1 MPPTVRWFGFSREM
15 DFMPACAVIF
25 DFDGVIASTEDL
37 HLQGYNHALST
48 AEKSIGRKIYIT
60 PESYGSRYIVYGS
73 RDGFAHMLSDVGII
87 PQEEII
93 EKLCQL
99 KNQFLESQLG
109 AVAEPLPGI
118 RPLLKFLSSNGCLCA
133 ICSGARRVEIIQLI
147 GALGLE
153 SHFCSIV
160 SVDDVQN
167 SKPDPEGYLKTY
179 SRLKELQ
186 PELTAEHVIVIE
198 DTQGGASAAKA
209 AGLRV
214 IGVATTS
221 RIESVRQ
228 WAHWAV
234 PDLSHLDHMDIAR
247 WLGMSRQ

>member
-1 MPPTVRWFGFSREM
+1 
-15 DFMPACAVIF
+15 MPACAVIF
-25 DFDGVIASTEDL
+25 DFDGVIANTEDI
-37 HLQGYNHALST
+37 HLQGYNHALSA
-48 AEKSIGRKIYIT
+48 AEKSLGRKIHIT
-60 PESYGSRYIVYGS
+60 PEIYSNRYIVFGS

-87 PQEEII
+87 PQEDII

-209 AGLRV
+209 AGFRV

-221 RIESVRQ
+221 RIESVHQ

>member
-1 MPPTVRWFGFSREM
+1 MPT
-15 DFMPACAVIF
+15 CAVIF

-37 HLQGYNHALST
+37 HLQGYNHALSA
-48 AEKSIGRKIYIT
+48 AEKTLGRKIFIT

-73 RDGFAHMLSDVGII
+73 RDGFIHMLSDVGII
-87 PQEEII
+87 PQDDIV
-93 EKLCQL
+93 EKLCNL

-118 RPLLKFLSSNGCLCA
+118 RPLLKYLSSIGCLCA
-133 ICSGARRVEIIQLI
+133 ICSGARRVEIKQFI

-153 SHFCSIV
+153 AYFCAIV

-179 SRLKELQ
+179 SRLKELR
-186 PELTAEHVIVIE
+186 PELTAEHVMVIE
-198 DTQGGASAAKA
+198 DTRGGASAAKA

-221 RIESVRQ
+221 RIESVR
-228 WAHWAV
+228 
-234 PDLSHLDHMDIAR
+234 
-247 WLGMSRQ
+247 